1 MVQATA
7 PSGAAV
13 DTSSKGMHSC
23 HVVLADM
30 RLFHA
35 RFGIFIVARA
45 LICGDNSVIEER
57 LHVGVFSVSTSH
69 PHGNTVD
76 GLPRASKTSLNAIRI
91 QWLVETENSEA
102 PALSNLL

>member
-23 HVVLADM
+23 RVLLADM
-30 RLFHA
+30 MLFHA

-45 LICGDNSVIEER
+45 LICRDNSVIEER
-57 LHVGVFSVSTSH
+57 LRVGVISVCISH
-69 PHGNTVD
+69 PRGNTVD
-76 GLPRASKTSLNAIRI
+76 GLPRASKS
-91 QWLVETENSEA
+91 
-102 PALSNLL
+102 

>member
-69 PHGNTVD
+69 PRGNTVD
-76 GLPRASKTSLNAIRI
+76 GLPRASK
-91 QWLVETENSEA
+91 WLVETENSEA
-102 PALSNLL
+102 PSYSNTL

>member
-57 LHVGVFSVSTSH
+57 LHVGV
-69 PHGNTVD
+69 
-76 GLPRASKTSLNAIRI
+76 
-91 QWLVETENSEA
+91 
-102 PALSNLL
+102 